1 MCNNTHKKKAAG
13 AGKDFTLFFGVKLHF
28 NFKCAVRMSEYT
40 PDLVDDDSGLFPD
53 ENTTHDFQ
61 SAMFT
66 LYSLP
71 TMHCYPIPQATE

>member
-1 MCNNTHKKKAAG
+1 MLFRSRYYVIARKLSWYFIDIHII
-13 AGKDFTLFFGVKLHF
+13 KDIIMYS
-28 NFKCAVRMSEYT
+28 VRMSEYT

>member
-1 MCNNTHKKKAAG
+1 MYSVH
-13 AGKDFTLFFGVKLHF
+13 
-28 NFKCAVRMSEYT
+28 MSEYT
-40 PDLVDDDSGLFPD
+40 PDLVGDDSGLFPD

-71 TMHCYPIPQATE
+71 IMHCYPIPQATE

>member
-1 MCNNTHKKKAAG
+1 MYS
-13 AGKDFTLFFGVKLHF
+13 
-28 NFKCAVRMSEYT
+28 VRMSEYT

-71 TMHCYPIPQATE
+71 TMHCYPTPQATE